1 MKTESLF
8 NIFAILCNV
17 WLNRRQLDSPI
28 HFCRQSCV
36 ICFSGCS
43 ISRKIQPHT
52 DKYLRKGWARRPLW
66 VCLSVCLSVS
76 IYTSLFSPMISQ
88 YHRPGALT
96 EIYLSK
102 FWRLEVKDQ
111 GTSRFR
117 VWGGPFSWFTNSHT
131 RERDRNRE
139 RAHLSQLFSYQSA
152 NLIYGDSTSH
162 PNHFLIVSPP

>member
-1 MKTESLF
+1 MSGLIEGSWILLSTSVGNLVSYVFLVAASQGRSSLTQTSIWEKDELAGLSES
-8 NIFAILCNV
+8 V
-17 WLNRRQLDSPI
+17 
-28 HFCRQSCV
+28 
-36 ICFSGCS
+36 
-43 ISRKIQPHT
+43 
-52 DKYLRKGWARRPLW
+52 Y
-66 VCLSVCLSVS
+66 LSVS